1 MDHAARIA
9 FEGIDWVTVGPGV
22 REKRVTRD
30 TAVLRLVEFAP
41 PFVED
46 GWCET
51 GHTGFVVSGG
61 FTLETRGG
69 RTTDFEAGD
78 GLVIPAGALGAHRAI
93 VDRPVVLFLVEDAG
107 AVDRYA
113 G

>member
-9 FEGIDWVTVGPGV
+9 FAGIDWMTVGPGV
-22 REKRVTRD
+22 REKRVAKG
-30 TAVLRLVEFAP
+30 TAVLRLVEFSP

-51 GHTGFVVSGG
+51 GHTGFVISGG

-69 RTTDFEAGD
+69 QTTGFEAGD
-78 GLVIPAGALGAHRAI
+78 GLVIPAGAGGAHRAI
-93 VDRPVVLFLVEDAG
+93 VDRPVVLFLVEAAG
-107 AVDRYA
+107 AVDPDA
-113 G
+113 E